1 MKWSVTKFMKNLT
14 ILLLTICFIY
24 GGAALIGYAID
35 QEIARQDAQA
45 IEWLNDLPVET
56 RYEYINN

>member
-1 MKWSVTKFMKNLT
+1 MRWSAIKFTKNLT
-14 ILLLTICFIY
+14 ILLLTLCFIY

-35 QEIARQDAQA
+35 QEIDRQDRQV
-45 IEWLNDLPVET
+45 IEWLDDLAPEI